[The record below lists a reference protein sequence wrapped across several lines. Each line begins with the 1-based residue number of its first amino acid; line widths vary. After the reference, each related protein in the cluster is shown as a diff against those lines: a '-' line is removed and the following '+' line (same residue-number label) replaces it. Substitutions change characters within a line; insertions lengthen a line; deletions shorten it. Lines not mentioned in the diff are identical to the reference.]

1 MQIEHPVH
9 ILMVDDRPEN
19 LLALESILGGL
30 GHNLVM
36 AHSGE
41 EALKRLLKQDFAVI
55 LLDVQMPG
63 LDGFET
69 AELIRG
75 RPKSQHTPIIFLTA
89 LDRSDARIF
98 KGYSVGAVDFLF
110 KPFMPE
116 ILRSKVA
123 VFVDLF
129 RKTEQIQQHAIQL
142 EQRVRARTADL
153 TVANETLI
161 AEIGER
167 KRAETALRY
176 QLDLTST
183 ITDNTAEA
191 LFMMD
196 SDGRVTFMNPAA
208 EFLFGWRED
217 ELRGQILH
225 ERIHYQRPD
234 GSPYPINECP
244 LAATFSGGQPLRNHQ
259 DTFLHK
265 DGRVIPVYCS
275 NAPILVDGKITGAVL
290 AVSDYT
296 ERKRAEEERER
307 LYRAAQEAILARDEF
322 LSIASHEL
330 KTPLTALQLQLQ
342 MLLRTA
348 QKGGLAKLS
357 GERLLSKLQMAD
369 QQTERLAG
377 LINDL
382 LDVARIR
389 TGRIEVRLEEVD
401 LTQIVQDVVA
411 RFEEQIA
418 QSGCLVK
425 LETHGPIIACWDRGR
440 LEQVVINLLSN
451 AIKYGPGKPIAIT
464 VRSDETNAELVV
476 HDEGIGI
483 ETEHLERIF
492 VRFERAVSANH
503 YGGLGLGLYIVRQIV
518 EALGGSIRVRSE
530 IGIGSTFTVT
540 LPRTMNQPML
550 VGNEQQSME

>member
-19 LLALESILGGL
+19 LLALESILSGL
-30 GHNLVM
+30 GHTLVM

-75 RPKSQHTPIIFLTA
+75 RPRSQHTPIIFLTA
-89 LDRSDARIF
+89 LDRSDARVF

-116 ILRSKVA
+116 VLRSKVA

-129 RKTEQIQQHAIQL
+129 RKTEQIQHHAAQL
-142 EQRVRARTADL
+142 EQRVRERTADL
-153 TVANETLI
+153 TVVNEALMG
-161 AEIGER
+161 EISER
-167 KRAETALRY
+167 KRAEAALRY
-176 QLDLTST
+176 QLDLNST

-191 LFMMD
+191 LFMID
-196 SDGRVTFMNPAA
+196 AEGRVTFMNPAA
-208 EFLFGWRED
+208 ETLFGWRED
-217 ELRGQILH
+217 ELLGQILH
-225 ERIHYQRPD
+225 DHIHYRRPD
-234 GSPYPINECP
+234 GSSYPMEECP
-244 LAATFSGGQPLRNHQ
+244 LAVTISDGESVRNHE
-259 DTFLHK
+259 DVFLHK
-265 DGRVIPVYCS
+265 DGRFIPVYCS
-275 NAPILVDGKITGAVL
+275 NVPIFVDGNITGAVL

-348 QKGGLAKLS
+348 QKSGLAKLS
-357 GERLLSKLQMAD
+357 PERLLTKLQMAD

-411 RFEEQIA
+411 RFEEQIT
-418 QSGCLVK
+418 QSGCTVK
-425 LETHGPIIACWDRGR
+425 LDTERPVVACWDRAR

-464 VRSDETNAELVV
+464 VRSEESTAELVV
-476 HDEGIGI
+476 SDQGIGI
-483 ETEHLERIF
+483 EPEHLERIF
-492 VRFERAVSANH
+492 VRFERAVSASH

-518 EALGGSIRVRSE
+518 EALGGSIRVSSE
-530 IGIGSTFTVT
+530 FGAGSTFTVT
-540 LPRTMNQPML
+540 LPRTATQPML
-550 VGNEQQSME
+550 VSNEHQSSQ